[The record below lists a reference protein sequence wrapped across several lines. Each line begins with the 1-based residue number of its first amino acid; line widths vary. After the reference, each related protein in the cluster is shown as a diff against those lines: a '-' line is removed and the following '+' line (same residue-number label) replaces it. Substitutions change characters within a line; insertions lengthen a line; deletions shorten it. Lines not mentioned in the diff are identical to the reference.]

1 MSESEKERVGVNLFV
16 EIEEE
21 LGCGSLAIEI
31 EFSVFLFAGVWR
43 WLQNEAEG
51 RFERKRKGFLKLVYG
66 FWGFCSSGS
75 LLCGCGRLM
84 HLILHK

>member
-1 MSESEKERVGVNLFV
+1 LSESEKERVGVNLFV

-21 LGCGSLAIEI
+21 LGCGSLAIGI

-51 RFERKRKGFLKLVYG
+51 RFERKRKGIFETSVWVLGLLLLGFLIV
-66 FWGFCSSGS
+66 
-75 LLCGCGRLM
+75 RLRAFNA
-84 HLILHK
+84 LDFA